1 MATHPSVLAWRI
13 PWTEEL
19 GRLRSMG
26 PQSRTRLNAFHSLI
40 LPEQQEK
47 SEGPGFLCFFLS
59 DKMTPQFGFV
69 NSSRAVS
76 ADCGHQ
82 FLSRTLGAWFKMGF
96 CTAWIFL
103 HLLESPLQLKM

>member
-76 ADCGHQ
+76 ADC
-82 FLSRTLGAWFKMGF
+82 KVVV
-96 CTAWIFL
+96 
-103 HLLESPLQLKM
+103 